1 MSNTTRLELDEV
13 AAQDYDLVV
22 IGAGINGAA
31 IAREAALQGTRT
43 LLIDKG
49 DFGSGTSSWS
59 SRLMHGGLRYLEFME
74 FALVHESL
82 RDREAL
88 FGIASHLVKPLPFV
102 VPLYGHNHK
111 PGWMMRVGMAMY
123 DALSWN
129 KSVPRHRKLNKKA
142 MAVELG
148 GLDTTSLGGGL
159 HYYDGQVEFAERLV
173 IENVIDAARH
183 GATVRNHTQAVA
195 LTTQGST
202 VTGVELQ
209 DVLTGRTA
217 SVRARVVVNAAGP
230 WVDDVLVGS
239 SPSMSRLIG
248 GTKGTHAVVG
258 PFPGAPTCAVY
269 YEARS
274 DNRAV
279 LVIPWRG
286 YFLIGT
292 TDDRFEGD
300 LDTVAATQDEVDYI
314 LAETNELIPGAG
326 LTRESVVMTYAGV
339 RPLPFQADG
348 DTRAISRSHDIVDH
362 GELEGLISVVG
373 GKLTP
378 HLSLAEETLTMAYR
392 KMKLGK
398 PTYHA
403 RNTPLPGAGPDPARV
418 LRSAAADLGLSESLV
433 ERLVDVYGSRVDVL
447 LELARSN
454 PELAEVVG
462 RGRGAFLAA
471 EVVLALTE
479 EYAVTLGDILHRRM
493 MLGIEPGVQDDVA
506 EAVGRILQ
514 RNAGWSSD
522 RVARDIRENQQYVE
536 RLTSCTGTQVST
548 ARHNEPSYSTTGS

>member
-1 MSNTTRLELDEV
+1 MMNSTRPDLDEV

-31 IAREAALQGTRT
+31 IAREAALQGSRI

-49 DFGSGTSSWS
+49 DFGGGTSSWS

-123 DALSWN
+123 DGLSWK
-129 KSVPRHRKLNKKA
+129 KSVPRHRRLNKKA
-142 MAVELG
+142 MAVELR
-148 GLDTTSLGGGL
+148 GLDTASLEGGL

-173 IENVIDAARH
+173 VENVLDAARR
-183 GATVRNHTQAVA
+183 GAIVRNHTRAA
-195 LTTQGST
+195 GLITEGSK
-202 VTGVELQ
+202 VTGVDLVDE
-209 DVLTGRTA
+209 LTGHTA
-217 SVRARVVVNAAGP
+217 SVRCSVVVNAAGP

-239 SPSMSRLIG
+239 APSVNRLIG

-274 DNRAV
+274 DNRAI

-286 YFLIGT
+286 HYLIGT
-292 TDDRFEGD
+292 TDDRFDGD
-300 LDTVAATQDEVDYI
+300 LDTVAATQNEIDYI
-314 LAETNELIPGAG
+314 LSETNELIPGAG

-339 RPLPFQADG
+339 RPLPYQADG
-348 DTRAISRSHDIVDH
+348 DTRAISRSHDIVAHED
-362 GELEGLISVVG
+362 LQGLISVVG

-378 HLSLAEETLTMAYR
+378 HLSLAEETLTMVYGR
-392 KMKLGK
+392 MKLRK
-398 PTYHA
+398 PTFYA
-403 RNTPLPGAGPDPARV
+403 RSMPLPGAGPDPAHA
-418 LRSAAADLGLSESLV
+418 LRSAATDLGLSDVLV
-433 ERLVDVYGSRVDVL
+433 DRLVAVYGSRVDEL
-447 LELARSN
+447 LDLVRCE
-454 PELAEVVG
+454 PELAAVVG
-462 RGRGAFLAA
+462 HGRGSFLAA
-471 EVVLALTE
+471 EVILALRE
-479 EYAVTLGDILHRRM
+479 EYAVTLADILHRRIM
-493 MLGIEPGVQDDVA
+493 IGIEPGVDEGAA
-506 EAVGRILQ
+506 EAVGRVLMQ
-514 RNAGWSSD
+514 FAGWSPEH
-522 RVARDIRENQQYVE
+522 VARDIQENEKYVK
-536 RLTSCTGTQVST
+536 RLTSCTRRSI
-548 ARHNEPSYSTTGS
+548 AAEPENEVSYSTSSH

>member
-173 IENVIDAARH
+173 VENVIDAARH

-230 WVDDVLVGS
+230 WVDEVLVGS

-418 LRSAAADLGLSESLV
+418 LRSAAADLGLPESLV

-471 EVVLALTE
+471 EVVLAITE

>member
-1 MSNTTRLELDEV
+1 MMNSTRPDLDEV

-31 IAREAALQGTRT
+31 IAREAALQGSRI

-49 DFGSGTSSWS
+49 DFGGGTSSWS

-123 DALSWN
+123 DGLSWK
-129 KSVPRHRKLNKKA
+129 KSVPRHRRLNKKA
-142 MAVELG
+142 MAVELR
-148 GLDTTSLGGGL
+148 GLDTASLEGGL

-173 IENVIDAARH
+173 VENVLDAARR
-183 GATVRNHTQAVA
+183 GAIVRNHTRAA
-195 LTTQGST
+195 GLITEGSK
-202 VTGVELQ
+202 VTGVDLIDE
-209 DVLTGRTA
+209 LTGHTA
-217 SVRARVVVNAAGP
+217 SVRCSVVVNAAGP

-239 SPSMSRLIG
+239 APSVERLIG

-274 DNRAV
+274 DNRAI

-286 YFLIGT
+286 HYLIGT
-292 TDDRFEGD
+292 TDDRFDGD
-300 LDTVAATQDEVDYI
+300 LDTVAATQNEIDYI
-314 LAETNELIPGAG
+314 LSETNELIPGAG

-339 RPLPFQADG
+339 RPLPYQADG
-348 DTRAISRSHDIVDH
+348 DTRAISRSHDIVAHED
-362 GELEGLISVVG
+362 LQGLISVVG

-378 HLSLAEETLTMAYR
+378 HLSLAEETLTMVYGR
-392 KMKLGK
+392 MKLRK
-398 PTYHA
+398 PTFYA
-403 RNTPLPGAGPDPARV
+403 RSMPLPGAGPDPAHA
-418 LRSAAADLGLSESLV
+418 LRSAATELGLSDVLV
-433 ERLVDVYGSRVDVL
+433 DRLVAVYGSRVEEL
-447 LELARSN
+447 LDLVRCEPSWPRSS
-454 PELAEVVG
+454 
-462 RGRGAFLAA
+462 AA
-471 EVVLALTE
+471 
-479 EYAVTLGDILHRRM
+479 D
-493 MLGIEPGVQDDVA
+493 GV
-506 EAVGRILQ
+506 R
-514 RNAGWSSD
+514 SSPPKSSLPF
-522 RVARDIRENQQYVE
+522 E
-536 RLTSCTGTQVST
+536 RSMPSHWPISCTAAS
-548 ARHNEPSYSTTGS
+548 

>member
-1 MSNTTRLELDEV
+1 MSNTTRLDLDEV
-13 AAQDYDLVV
+13 TAHDYDLVV

-31 IAREAALQGTRT
+31 IAREAALQGTKT

-49 DFGSGTSSWS
+49 DFGGGTSSWS

-88 FGIASHLVKPLPFV
+88 FDIASHLVKPLPFV

-129 KSVPRHRKLNKKA
+129 KSVPRHRKMNKKA

-148 GLDTTSLGGGL
+148 GLDTASLGGGL

-173 IENVIDAARH
+173 VENVLDAARH
-183 GATVRNHTQAVA
+183 GATVRNHTHAVA
-195 LTTQGST
+195 LTTQGAT

-209 DVLTGRTA
+209 DVMTGRSAT
-217 SVRARVVVNAAGP
+217 VRAKVVVNAAGP

-239 SPSMSRLIG
+239 APSMSRLIG

-286 YFLIGT
+286 HFLIGT
-292 TDDRFEGD
+292 TDDRFDGD
-300 LDTVAATQDEVDYI
+300 LDTVAATQEEIDYI

-326 LTRESVVMTYAGV
+326 LNRDSVVMTYAGV
-339 RPLPFQADG
+339 RPLPFQEDG

-378 HLSLAEETLTMAYR
+378 HLSLAEETLTMVYR

-403 RNTPLPGAGPDPARV
+403 RNTPLPGAGPDPARS
-418 LRSAAADLGLSESLV
+418 LRSAATDLGLSESLID
-433 ERLVDVYGSRVDVL
+433 RLVDVYGSRVDEL
-447 LELARSN
+447 LELTRSE
-454 PELAEVVG
+454 PELAEVAG
-462 RGRGAFLAA
+462 HGRGAFLAA
-471 EVVLALTE
+471 EVLLAVRE

-493 MLGIEPGVQDDVA
+493 MLGIEPGVQDGTA
-506 EAVGRILQ
+506 EAVGRILEQ
-514 RNAGWSSD
+514 HAGWSAD
-522 RVARDIRENQQYVE
+522 QVARDIRENQQYVK
-536 RLTSCTGTQVST
+536 RLTSCARRTVSAGSENET
-548 ARHNEPSYSTTGS
+548 AYSTTGS

>member
-102 VPLYGHNHK
+102 VPLYCHNHK

-173 IENVIDAARH
+173 VENVIDAARH

-209 DVLTGRTA
+209 DVVTGRTA

-230 WVDDVLVGS
+230 WVDEVLVGS

-418 LRSAAADLGLSESLV
+418 LRSAAADLGLPESLV

>member
-418 LRSAAADLGLSESLV
+418 LRSAAADLGLPESLV

>member
-1 MSNTTRLELDEV
+1 MMNSTRPDLDEV

-31 IAREAALQGTRT
+31 IAREAALQGSRI

-49 DFGSGTSSWS
+49 DFGGGTSSWS

-123 DALSWN
+123 DGLSWK
-129 KSVPRHRKLNKKA
+129 KSVPRHRRLNKKA
-142 MAVELG
+142 MAVELR
-148 GLDTTSLGGGL
+148 GLDTASLEGGL

-173 IENVIDAARH
+173 VENVLDAARR
-183 GATVRNHTQAVA
+183 GAIVRNHTRAA
-195 LTTQGST
+195 GLITEGSK
-202 VTGVELQ
+202 VTGVDLIDE
-209 DVLTGRTA
+209 LTGHTA
-217 SVRARVVVNAAGP
+217 SVRCSVVVNAAGP

-239 SPSMSRLIG
+239 APSVERLIG

-274 DNRAV
+274 DNRAI

-286 YFLIGT
+286 HYLIGT
-292 TDDRFEGD
+292 TDDRFDGD
-300 LDTVAATQDEVDYI
+300 LDTVAATQNEIDYI
-314 LAETNELIPGAG
+314 LSETNELIPGAG

-339 RPLPFQADG
+339 RPLPYQADG
-348 DTRAISRSHDIVDH
+348 DTRAISRSHDIVAHED
-362 GELEGLISVVG
+362 LQGLISVVG

-378 HLSLAEETLTMAYR
+378 HLSLAEETLTMVYGR
-392 KMKLGK
+392 MKLRK
-398 PTYHA
+398 PTFYA
-403 RNTPLPGAGPDPARV
+403 RSMPLPGAGPDPAHA
-418 LRSAAADLGLSESLV
+418 LRSAATELGLSDVLV
-433 ERLVDVYGSRVDVL
+433 DRLVAVYGSRVEEL
-447 LELARSN
+447 LDLVRCE

-462 RGRGAFLAA
+462 RGRGSFLAA
-471 EVVLALTE
+471 EVILALRE
-479 EYAVTLGDILHRRM
+479 EYAVTLADILHRRIM
-493 MLGIEPGVQDDVA
+493 IGIEPGVDEGAA
-506 EAVGRILQ
+506 EAVGRVLAQ
-514 RNAGWSSD
+514 FAGWSPEH
-522 RVARDIRENQQYVE
+522 VARDIQENAKYVK
-536 RLTSCTGTQVST
+536 RLTSCTRRSI
-548 ARHNEPSYSTTGS
+548 AAEPENEVSYSTSSH

>member
-173 IENVIDAARH
+173 VENVIDAARH

>member
-173 IENVIDAARH
+173 VENVIDAARH

-418 LRSAAADLGLSESLV
+418 LRSAAADLGLPESLV

>member
-1 MSNTTRLELDEV
+1 MNSTRPDLDEV

-31 IAREAALQGTRT
+31 IAREAALQGSRI

-49 DFGSGTSSWS
+49 DFGGGTSSWS

-123 DALSWN
+123 DGLSWK
-129 KSVPRHRKLNKKA
+129 KSVPRHRRLNKKA
-142 MAVELG
+142 MAVELR
-148 GLDTTSLGGGL
+148 GLDTASLEGGL

-173 IENVIDAARH
+173 VENVLDAARR
-183 GATVRNHTQAVA
+183 GAIVRNHTRAA
-195 LTTQGST
+195 GLITEGSK
-202 VTGVELQ
+202 VTGVDLIDE
-209 DVLTGRTA
+209 LTGHTA
-217 SVRARVVVNAAGP
+217 SVRCSVVVNAAGP

-239 SPSMSRLIG
+239 APSVERLIG

-274 DNRAV
+274 DNRAI

-286 YFLIGT
+286 HYLIGT
-292 TDDRFEGD
+292 TDDRFDGD
-300 LDTVAATQDEVDYI
+300 LDTVAATQNEIDYI
-314 LAETNELIPGAG
+314 LSETNELIPGAG

-339 RPLPFQADG
+339 RPLPYQADG
-348 DTRAISRSHDIVDH
+348 DTRAISRSHDIVAHED
-362 GELEGLISVVG
+362 LQGLISVVG

-378 HLSLAEETLTMAYR
+378 HLSLAEETLTMVYGR
-392 KMKLGK
+392 MKLRK
-398 PTYHA
+398 PTFYA
-403 RNTPLPGAGPDPARV
+403 RSMPLPGAGPDPAHA
-418 LRSAAADLGLSESLV
+418 LRSAATELGLSDVLV
-433 ERLVDVYGSRVDVL
+433 DRLVAVYGSRVEEL
-447 LELARSN
+447 LDLVRCE

-462 RGRGAFLAA
+462 RGRGSFLAA
-471 EVVLALTE
+471 EVILALRE
-479 EYAVTLGDILHRRM
+479 EYAVTLADILHRRIM
-493 MLGIEPGVQDDVA
+493 IGIEPGVDEGAA
-506 EAVGRILQ
+506 EAVGRVLAQ
-514 RNAGWSSD
+514 FAGWSPEH
-522 RVARDIRENQQYVE
+522 VARDIQENAKYVK
-536 RLTSCTGTQVST
+536 RLTSCTRRSI
-548 ARHNEPSYSTTGS
+548 AAEPENEVSYSTSSH

>member
-230 WVDDVLVGS
+230 WVDEVLVGS

-418 LRSAAADLGLSESLV
+418 LRSAAADLGLPESLV

>member
-1 MSNTTRLELDEV
+1 MSNTTRLDLDEV
-13 AAQDYDLVV
+13 AAHEYDLVV

-49 DFGSGTSSWS
+49 DFGGGTSSWS

-88 FGIASHLVKPLPFV
+88 FDIASHLVKPLPFV

-129 KSVPRHRKLNKKA
+129 KSVPRHRRLNKKA

-148 GLDTTSLGGGL
+148 GLDTSSLAGGL

-173 IENVIDAARH
+173 VENVLDAARH
-183 GATVRNHTQAVA
+183 GATVRNHTQAIA

-202 VTGVELQ
+202 VTGVELL
-209 DVLTGRTA
+209 DVTTGRSA
-217 SVRARVVVNAAGP
+217 AVRATVVVNAAGP

-239 SPSMSRLIG
+239 APSISRLIG

-286 YFLIGT
+286 HFLIGT
-292 TDDRFEGD
+292 TDDRFDGD
-300 LDTVAATQDEVDYI
+300 LDTVAATQDEIDYI

-339 RPLPFQADG
+339 RPLPLQADG

-362 GELEGLISVVG
+362 DELEGLISVVG

-378 HLSLAEETLTMAYR
+378 HLSLAEETLTMVYR
-392 KMKLGK
+392 KMKRPK
-398 PTYHA
+398 PSFCA
-403 RNTPLPGAGPDPARV
+403 RSTPLPGAGPDPARG
-418 LRSAAADLGLSESLV
+418 LRAAADDLGLSEHLV
-433 ERLVDVYGSRVDVL
+433 DRLVAVYGSRVDEL
-447 LELARSN
+447 LELTRSE
-454 PELAEVVG
+454 PALAEVVG
-462 RGRGAFLAA
+462 DGRGAFLAA
-471 EVVLALTE
+471 EVMLAIRE
-479 EYAVTLGDILHRRM
+479 EYAVTLADILHRRIM
-493 MLGIEPGVQDDVA
+493 IGIEPGAQDGAA
-506 EAVGRILQ
+506 EAVGRILEQ
-514 RNAGWSSD
+514 HAGWSTD
-522 RVARDIRENQQYVE
+522 HVARDLRENQEYVK
-536 RLTSCTGTQVST
+536 RLTSCT
-548 ARHNEPSYSTTGS
+548 RHSVASQLENVASYSTTGS

>member
-209 DVLTGRTA
+209 DVVTGRTA

-239 SPSMSRLIG
+239 SPSISRLIG